1 MAVCL
6 RLEANLADVKAA
18 AEDFVEGEELPLF
31 GIVLRLRAEQA
42 ALDAG
47 ARGDVVLVVTSLG
60 LPFPVR
66 AEDKVQLRGVN
77 ALGGAHVAG
86 LLVAIDG
93 DKSDGGV
100 FADVMGDAQ
109 DKEIGSR
116 SELVQAVAGGRVG
129 NAEMGVLG
137 LGIEQA

>member
-18 AEDFVEGEELPLF
+18 AQEFVEGEKLPLF

-47 ARGDVVLVVTSLG
+47 ARGDVVLVVTGLG

-66 AEDKVQLRGVN
+66 AEDEVEVRGVN
-77 ALGGAHVAG
+77 ALGGADVAG
-86 LLVAIDG
+86 RLIAING
-93 DKSDGGV
+93 GKSHCGV
-100 FADVMGDAQ
+100 FAV
-109 DKEIGSR
+109 SR
-116 SELVQAVAGGRVG
+116 DGARVR
-129 NAEMGVLG
+129 
-137 LGIEQA
+137 